1 MARHSEH
8 RQVGTE
14 GLELFAG
21 VPRTPEGALSLT
33 VSTGEQWAPRARPS
47 DPATSHAAAASMRT
61 AAHTQRLQILE
72 YLGTCGERGSTADET
87 DLALGW
93 RSGRAGRR
101 YGELV
106 GLGLVSVASGTR
118 KTSTGREA
126 QVYVLPQY
134 LDAAPTA
141 E

>member
-1 MARHSEH
+1 MARHSDT

-14 GLELFAG
+14 ALPLFGPGGWVASPTTDSSNP
-21 VPRTPEGALSLT
+21 VPLART
-33 VSTGEQWAPRARPS
+33 S
-47 DPATSHAAAASMRT
+47 DPVTSHAAAASMRS

-72 YLGTCGERGSTADET
+72 YLEKCGERGATADET

-126 QVYVLPQY
+126 QIYVLPQY

-141 E
+141 K